1 MTPQPHMTNPMRTPA
16 LPIVILD
23 DDPCALAASEL
34 LLQTHGYNNCIML
47 NDSRELLPLMARQQ
61 ISVLLL
67 DLTMPHISGEAILQT
82 VTQDF
87 PDVKVI
93 ILTGT
98 MNVQSAV
105 EAMKS
110 GAFDYQVKPVD
121 SARLLASVKLAIE
134 IFELLQEN
142 LRLRDAIFNDTMLI
156 NPTAFSPI
164 VTNDRTVHSIF
175 RYVEDIADSNRPVLI
190 TGETGVGKELFAQA
204 IHRTSGRKG
213 KFVPVTIA
221 GLDDTMISDTLFGHA
236 RGAYTGAENR
246 RPGLISQAAGGT
258 LFLDEIGDLSE
269 NSQIKLLRLLQELE
283 YMPLGSDIPLCSTAR
298 IVVATHQDLK
308 KGMQTGTFRRD
319 LFYRLRTHH
328 IKIPPLRHRLNDIPP
343 LLEHFMEKSAK
354 SLGCRT
360 PTVPPELFDLLRHYS
375 FPGNIRELETMVY
388 DAVSHHTSGPLSLL
402 SFIDYI
408 DDARNT
414 AATPSASAVQTPP
427 PLIDLILNQHFP
439 TLKES
444 AEFLVQEA
452 LRRTGG
458 NQRAAARLL
467 GISPPALSKRIKKAA
482 DNTPSKS

>member
-142 LRLRDAIFNDTMLI
+142 LRLRDAIFNDTRLN

-164 VTNDRTVHSIF
+164 VTNDRTIHSIF

-269 NSQIKLLRLLQELE
+269 ISQIKLLRLLQELE
-283 YMPLGSDIPLCSTAR
+283 YMPLGSDIPLRSTAR

-328 IKIPPLRHRLNDIPP
+328 IKIPPLRHRLNDIPL

-354 SLGCRT
+354 SLGCRI
-360 PTVPPELFDLLRHYS
+360 PTAPPELFDLLRHYS

-402 SFIDYI
+402 SFVDYI

-414 AATPSASAVQTPP
+414 PADTPQATAPTTSS
-427 PLIDLILNQHFP
+427 LLDLVLNQHFP

-467 GISPPALSKRIKKAA
+467 GISPPALSKRLKKIT
-482 DNTPSKS
+482 DHPPNN